1 MTMYRYTG
9 LDQQMVDERVAQ
21 YRDQLARYRRGE
33 LTDDEFR
40 PLRLQNGLYIQR
52 HAPMLRLAIPY
63 GLLSS
68 RQMRMLA
75 HIARTWDR
83 GYGHFTTRQ
92 NIQFNWPRLDDS
104 ADILQAL
111 STVQMHAI
119 QTSGNCVRNITT
131 DPFAGVA
138 PDEQVD
144 PRPYCELL
152 RQWST
157 FHPEFAYLPR
167 KFKIALTGA
176 RGIDRAA
183 TAMHDIGLYLRRNEA
198 GVTVVDVLAGGGM
211 GRTPVV
217 GTIIRRDLPWQ
228 HVLSYCEAILRV
240 YNRYG
245 RRDNKYKARIKIL
258 LRALGAE
265 AFAQEV
271 DADFA
276 HLEGGAATATEAE
289 LARIAADF
297 EPPPYRDLDADPA
310 PLREALQSHPGFA
323 RWHARNVH
331 AHRVPGYVSVAV
343 SLKRSGTAPGDLD
356 DGGMDAV
363 ADLAER
369 FSFGELRVT
378 HEQNLVLADV
388 AQLEVF
394 ALWNELRA
402 LGLAA
407 PNIGL
412 LTDIVCCPGGDFC
425 SLANAKSLPI
435 AQAIQERFDD
445 ADYVHDLGDLTLNI
459 SGCIN
464 SCGHHHVGNIGILGV
479 DKQGAEFYQ
488 ITLGGTVG
496 PDPASTRVGAVIGPS
511 FSAEQVPDVIAAVV
525 DMYVGLRVPD
535 EPFIDTLAR
544 VGLAPFKTAAY
555 ANAGVAAA
563 ESESLEHV

>member
-1 MTMYRYTG
+1 MYRYTDF
-9 LDQQMVDERVAQ
+9 DQRMVDERVAQ
-21 YRDQLARYRRGE
+21 YRDQLARYQRGE

-75 HIARTWDR
+75 HVARTWDR

-92 NIQFNWPRLDDS
+92 NIQFNWPRLEDS

-111 STVQMHAI
+111 ATVQMHAI

-131 DPFAGVA
+131 DPLAGVA

-144 PRPYCELL
+144 PRPFCELL

-157 FHPEFAYLPR
+157 FHPEFTYLPR

-176 RGIDRAA
+176 RGVDRAA
-183 TAMHDIGLYLRRNEA
+183 TAVHDIGLYLRRDEA
-198 GVTVVDVLAGGGM
+198 GAIVVDVLAGGGM

-245 RRDNKYKARIKIL
+245 RRDNIYKARIKIL

-265 AFAQEV
+265 AFAREV

-276 HLEGGAATATEAE
+276 HLEGGPATATEAE

-297 EPPPYRDLDADPA
+297 QAPPYRDLAADPL
-310 PLREALQSHPGFA
+310 PLREALQSNPGFA

-331 AHRVPGYVSVAV
+331 GHRVPGYAAV
-343 SLKRSGTAPGDLD
+343 TLSLKRSGTAPGDLD
-356 DGGMDAV
+356 ADRMDA
-363 ADLAER
+363 AAGLAER

-388 AQLEVF
+388 EQLELF
-394 ALWNELRA
+394 ALWSELRA
-402 LGLAA
+402 LGLAT

-435 AQAIQERFDD
+435 AQAIQDRFDD
-445 ADYVHDLGDLTLNI
+445 ADYVHDLGDLTLNM

-479 DKQGAEFYQ
+479 DKKGAEFYQ
-488 ITLGGTVG
+488 ITLGGEVG
-496 PDPASTRVGAVIGPS
+496 PDPSGTQVGAVIGPS
-511 FSAEQVPDVIAAVV
+511 FSAEQVPDVIASIV
-525 DMYVGLRVPD
+525 DRYVALRTAD
-535 EPFIDTLAR
+535 EHFIETLTR
-544 VGLAPFKTAAY
+544 VGLEPFKTAAY
-555 ANAGVAAA
+555 STAGVAGA
-563 ESESLEHV
+563 ESESLEHA

>member
-1 MTMYRYTG
+1 MYRYTG
-9 LDQQMVDERVAQ
+9 FDQRMVDERVAQ
-21 YRDQLARYRRGE
+21 YRDQLTRYRGGE

-63 GLLSS
+63 GLVSS

-92 NIQFNWPRLDDS
+92 NIQFNWTRLEDS
-104 ADILQAL
+104 TDILQAL

-131 DPFAGVA
+131 DPLAGVA

-144 PRPYCELL
+144 ARPYCELL

-176 RGIDRAA
+176 RGVDRAA
-183 TAMHDIGLYLRRNEA
+183 TAMHDIGLYLRRNDA
-198 GVTVVDVLAGGGM
+198 GATVVDVLAGGGM

-245 RRDNKYKARIKIL
+245 RRDNKFKARIKIL

-265 AFAQEV
+265 AFAHEV

-289 LARIAADF
+289 LARVAADF
-297 EPPPYRDLDADPA
+297 EAPAYRGLDADPA
-310 PLREALQSHPGFA
+310 PLREALQSHPGFT

-331 AHRVPGYVSVAV
+331 AHRVPGYAAVAV

-356 DGGMDAV
+356 ADGMDAV

-378 HEQNLVLADV
+378 HEQNLLLADV
-388 AQLEVF
+388 AQLELF

-402 LGLAA
+402 LGLAT

-445 ADYVHDLGDLTLNI
+445 ADYVHDLGDLTLNM

-525 DMYVGLRVPD
+525 DMYVDLRAPD
-535 EPFIDTLAR
+535 ESFIDTLTR

-555 ANAGVAAA
+555 ANAGGAAA
-563 ESESLEHV
+563 ESESLEHA

>member
-1 MTMYRYTG
+1 MYRYTEF
-9 LDQQMVDERVAQ
+9 DQRMVDERVAQ
-21 YRDQLARYRRGE
+21 YRDQVARYLRGE

-40 PLRLQNGLYIQR
+40 PLRLRNGLYLQR

-63 GLLSS
+63 GLLSA

-75 HIARTWDR
+75 HVARTWDR

-92 NIQFNWPRLDDS
+92 NIQFNWPRLEDS
-104 ADILQAL
+104 PDILQAL
-111 STVQMHAI
+111 ATVEMHAI
-119 QTSGNCVRNITT
+119 QTSGNAVRNITT
-131 DPFAGVA
+131 DPLAGVA

-144 PRPYCELL
+144 PRPYCELV
-152 RQWST
+152 RQWSS
-157 FHPEFAYLPR
+157 FHPEFSYLPR

-176 RGIDRAA
+176 RDVDRAA
-183 TAMHDIGLYLRRNEA
+183 TAMHDIGLYLKRDGA
-198 GVTVVDVLAGGGM
+198 GAVVVDVLAGGGM

-228 HVLSYCEAILRV
+228 HVLSYCEAILRL

-245 RRDNKYKARIKIL
+245 RRDNLFKARIKIL
-258 LRALGAE
+258 VRALGVE
-265 AFAQEV
+265 QFTREVDTEFAQ
-271 DADFA
+271 
-276 HLEGGAATATEAE
+276 LEGGAATATEAE
-289 LARIAADF
+289 LARIAAGF
-297 EPPPYRDLDADPA
+297 EAPPYRDLPADSQQ
-310 PLREALQSHPGFA
+310 LREQLTTHPGFA
-323 RWHARNVH
+323 RWHARNVS
-331 AHRVPGYVSVAV
+331 AHRVPGHAAV
-343 SLKRSGTAPGDLD
+343 TLSLKRSGTAPGDLD
-356 DGGMDAV
+356 ADRMDAV

-369 FSFGELRVT
+369 FSFAELRVT

-388 AQLEVF
+388 AQSELF

-402 LGLAA
+402 LGLAT

-445 ADYVHDLGDLTLNI
+445 ADYVDDLGDLTLNM

-479 DKQGAEFYQ
+479 DKKGAEFYQ
-488 ITLGGTVG
+488 ITLGGDVG
-496 PDPASTRVGAVIGPS
+496 PDPASTRVGSVIGPS
-511 FSAEQVPDVIAAVV
+511 FSAEQVPSVIAAIL
-525 DMYVGLRVPD
+525 DQYVGLRQPEERFV
-535 EPFIDTLAR
+535 ETLTR

-555 ANAGVAAA
+555 TIPGVAPA
-563 ESESLEHV
+563 ESESLEHA

>member
-1 MTMYRYTG
+1 MYRYTEF
-9 LDQQMVDERVAQ
+9 DQRMVDERVAQ
-21 YRDQLARYRRGE
+21 YRDQVARYLRGE

-40 PLRLQNGLYIQR
+40 PLRLRNGLYLQR

-63 GLLSS
+63 GLLSA

-75 HIARTWDR
+75 HVARTWDR

-92 NIQFNWPRLDDS
+92 NIQFNWPRLEDS
-104 ADILQAL
+104 PDILQAL
-111 STVQMHAI
+111 ATVQMHAI
-119 QTSGNCVRNITT
+119 QTSGNAVRNITT
-131 DPFAGVA
+131 DPLAGVA

-157 FHPEFAYLPR
+157 FHPEFSYLPR

-176 RGIDRAA
+176 RDVDRAA
-183 TAMHDIGLYLRRNEA
+183 TAMHDIGLYLKRDGA
-198 GVTVVDVLAGGGM
+198 GAVVVDVLAGGGM

-228 HVLSYCEAILRV
+228 HVLSYCEAILRL

-245 RRDNKYKARIKIL
+245 RRDNLFKARIKIL
-258 LRALGAE
+258 VRALGVE
-265 AFAQEV
+265 QFTREVDTEFAQ
-271 DADFA
+271 
-276 HLEGGAATATEAE
+276 LEGGAATATEAE
-289 LARIAADF
+289 LARIAAGF
-297 EPPPYRDLDADPA
+297 EAPPYRELPADSQQ
-310 PLREALQSHPGFA
+310 LREQLATHPGFA
-323 RWHARNVH
+323 RWHARNVS
-331 AHRVPGYVSVAV
+331 AHRVPGHAAV
-343 SLKRSGTAPGDLD
+343 TLSLKRSGTAPGDLD
-356 DGGMDAV
+356 ADRMDAV

-369 FSFGELRVT
+369 FSFAELRVT

-388 AQLEVF
+388 AQSELF

-402 LGLAA
+402 LGLAT

-445 ADYVHDLGDLTLNI
+445 ADYVDDLGDLTLNM

-479 DKQGAEFYQ
+479 DKKGAEFYQ
-488 ITLGGTVG
+488 ITLGGDVG
-496 PDPASTRVGAVIGPS
+496 PDPASTRVGSVIGPS
-511 FSAEQVPDVIAAVV
+511 FSAEQVPSVIAAIL
-525 DMYVGLRVPD
+525 DQYVGLRQPEERFV
-535 EPFIDTLAR
+535 ETLTR

-555 ANAGVAAA
+555 TIPGVAPA
-563 ESESLEHV
+563 ESESLEHA

>member
-1 MTMYRYTG
+1 MYRYTEF
-9 LDQQMVDERVAQ
+9 DQRMVDERVAQ
-21 YRDQLARYRRGE
+21 YRDQVARYLRGE

-40 PLRLQNGLYIQR
+40 PLRLRNGLYLQR

-63 GLLSS
+63 GLLSA

-75 HIARTWDR
+75 HVARTWDR

-92 NIQFNWPRLDDS
+92 NIQFNWPRLEDS
-104 ADILQAL
+104 PDILQAL
-111 STVQMHAI
+111 ATVEMHAI
-119 QTSGNCVRNITT
+119 QTSGNAVRNITT
-131 DPFAGVA
+131 DPLAGVA

-144 PRPYCELL
+144 PRPYCELV

-157 FHPEFAYLPR
+157 FHPEFSYLPR

-176 RGIDRAA
+176 RDVDRAA
-183 TAMHDIGLYLRRNEA
+183 TAMHDIGLYLKRDGA
-198 GVTVVDVLAGGGM
+198 GAVVVDVLAGGGM

-228 HVLSYCEAILRV
+228 HVLSYCEAILRL

-245 RRDNKYKARIKIL
+245 RRDNLFKARIKIL
-258 LRALGAE
+258 VRALGVE
-265 AFAQEV
+265 QFTREVDTEFAQ
-271 DADFA
+271 
-276 HLEGGAATATEAE
+276 LEGGAATATEAE
-289 LARIAADF
+289 LARIAAGF
-297 EPPPYRDLDADPA
+297 EAPPYRDLPADSQQ
-310 PLREALQSHPGFA
+310 LREQLATHPGFA
-323 RWHARNVH
+323 RWHARNVS
-331 AHRVPGYVSVAV
+331 AHRVPGHAAV
-343 SLKRSGTAPGDLD
+343 TLSLKRSGTAPGDLD
-356 DGGMDAV
+356 ADRMDAV

-369 FSFGELRVT
+369 FSFAELRVT

-388 AQLEVF
+388 AQSELF

-402 LGLAA
+402 LGLAT

-445 ADYVHDLGDLTLNI
+445 ADYVDDLGDLTLNM

-479 DKQGAEFYQ
+479 DKKGAEFYQ
-488 ITLGGTVG
+488 ITLGGDVG
-496 PDPASTRVGAVIGPS
+496 PDPGSTRVGSVIGPS
-511 FSAEQVPDVIAAVV
+511 FSAEQVPSVIAAIL
-525 DMYVGLRVPD
+525 DQYVGLRQPEERFV
-535 EPFIDTLAR
+535 ETLTR

-555 ANAGVAAA
+555 TIPGVAPA
-563 ESESLEHV
+563 ESESLEHA